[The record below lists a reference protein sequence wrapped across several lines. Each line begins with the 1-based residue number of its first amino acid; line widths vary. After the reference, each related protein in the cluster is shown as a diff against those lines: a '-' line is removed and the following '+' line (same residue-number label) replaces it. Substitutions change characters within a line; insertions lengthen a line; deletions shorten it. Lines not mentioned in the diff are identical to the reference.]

1 MERSFPITVT
11 EVAESGA
18 DGGGLH
24 PFHRHRRT
32 DIARRMM
39 ELVGISDLGARLV
52 GELSGGQFQRLLI
65 ARCLAVQP
73 KMLLLDEP
81 TASIDPE
88 SREHVYRVL
97 EGLHREGMTIVLVTH
112 DVEGIQGKVDHIV
125 RLDGRVLDV

>member
-1 MERSFPITVT
+1 
-11 EVAESGA
+11 
-18 DGGGLH
+18 
-24 PFHRHRRT
+24 
-32 DIARRMM
+32 MM

-125 RLDGRVLDV
+125 RLDGRVLDD